1 MNIESPLLA
10 SPLLGEVLRPEMTIL
25 IGIVLLIVVPNLG
38 NATIRI
44 PMTKFRIPVLLGG
57 RRIKK
62 TSNP

>member
-44 PMTKFRIPVLLGG
+44 PMTKF
-57 RRIKK
+57 
-62 TSNP
+62 

>member
-44 PMTKFRIPVLLGG
+44 PVSYTHLTLPTTPYV
-57 RRIKK
+57 
-62 TSNP
+62 